1 MKRSLYILLFAA
13 LLPLSIVQAKEYK
26 VSEVPMVHLMDR
38 TRYVSNPD
46 NILSQQ
52 AVATMD
58 SMLYAL
64 EEKTGIQAIV
74 VALTGIEGGDCF
86 DFAYRLG
93 KENGVGEKGR
103 DNGLVILLSTDER
116 CVQFSTGYGLEGV
129 MPDAICKRI
138 QQKYM
143 VEHLAND
150 DWDNGMIEG
159 VRVACSIL
167 DGSMENLGEDDERVE
182 PKELVAI
189 AMIVFVLLAILS
201 GVLLSRYLYRC
212 PKCKQSN
219 VKRVNSRIINRCNG
233 YLVRENTYRCPKCG
247 HTFIRKEH
255 ADDNSHHTFGGG
267 GMAIGRGFGG
277 SFGGGFRGGSFGGGS
292 FGGGGAGSRF

>member
-1 MKRSLYILLFAA
+1 MKRSLYILLLAA
-13 LLPLSIVQAKEYK
+13 LLPLSMVQAKEYK
-26 VSEVPMVHLMDR
+26 VSDVPMVHLMDR

-46 NILSQQ
+46 NILSQE
-52 AVATMD
+52 AVAVMD

-116 CVQFSTGYGLEGV
+116 CVQFSTGYGLEGI

-143 VEHLAND
+143 VEHLAKD
-150 DWDNGMIEG
+150 DWDNGMVEG
-159 VRVACSIL
+159 VSYIW
-167 DGSMENLGEDDERVE
+167 
-182 PKELVAI
+182 
-189 AMIVFVLLAILS
+189 
-201 GVLLSRYLYRC
+201 RYW
-212 PKCKQSN
+212 N
-219 VKRVNSRIINRCNG
+219 NIIGCVVQYPLPQMRQ
-233 YLVRENTYRCPKCG
+233 
-247 HTFIRKEH
+247 
-255 ADDNSHHTFGGG
+255 A
-267 GMAIGRGFGG
+267 
-277 SFGGGFRGGSFGGGS
+277 
-292 FGGGGAGSRF
+292 

>member
-1 MKRSLYILLFAA
+1 MKRSLYILLLAA
-13 LLPLSIVQAKEYK
+13 LLPLSMVQAKEYK
-26 VSEVPMVHLMDR
+26 VSDVPMVHLMDR

-46 NILSQQ
+46 NILSQE
-52 AVATMD
+52 AVAVMD

-116 CVQFSTGYGLEGV
+116 CVQFSTGYGLEGI

-150 DWDNGMIEG
+150 ILFFAEQDLDMIGMG
-159 VRVACSIL
+159 PWL
-167 DGSMENLGEDDERVE
+167 
-182 PKELVAI
+182 PHPQTP
-189 AMIVFVLLAILS
+189 LAILDF
-201 GVLLSRYLYRC
+201 RENW
-212 PKCKQSN
+212 PKYPMPISKK
-219 VKRVNSRIINRCNG
+219 VRLRFAKVNSSN
-233 YLVRENTYRCPKCG
+233 
-247 HTFIRKEH
+247 
-255 ADDNSHHTFGGG
+255 
-267 GMAIGRGFGG
+267 AISTNFKP
-277 SFGGGFRGGSFGGGS
+277 
-292 FGGGGAGSRF
+292 SRNLWNITRT

>member
-1 MKRSLYILLFAA
+1 MKRSLYILLLAA
-13 LLPLSIVQAKEYK
+13 LLPLSMVQAKEYK
-26 VSEVPMVHLMDR
+26 VSDVPMVHLMDR

-46 NILSQQ
+46 NILSLE
-52 AVATMD
+52 AVAVMD

-150 DWDNGMIEG
+150 DWNSGMVEG
-159 VRVACSIL
+159 VRAVCGVL
-167 DGSMENLGEDDERVE
+167 DGSMENLGEDDEDEIVA
-182 PKELVAI
+182 LVI
-189 AMIVFVLLAILS
+189 FLSLIFGGIGIISLAVWYS
-201 GVLLSRYLYRC
+201 TRC
-212 PKCKQSN
+212 PKCGKHE
-219 VKRVNSRIINRCNG
+219 VVRVSSRIVQRCVG
-233 YLVRENTYRCPKCG
+233 YVVRENTYRCSNCG
-247 HTFIRKEH
+247 YTFTRKEH
-255 ADDNSHHTFGGG
+255 ADDNSRHSFGGG
-267 GMAIGRGFGG
+267 AAIGRGFGGG

>member
-1 MKRSLYILLFAA
+1 MKRSLYILLLAA
-13 LLPLSIVQAKEYK
+13 LLPLSMVQAKEYK
-26 VSEVPMVHLMDR
+26 VSDVPMVHLMDR

-46 NILSQQ
+46 NILSKE
-52 AVATMD
+52 AVAVMD

-116 CVQFSTGYGLEGV
+116 CVQFSTGYGLEGI

-150 DWDNGMIEG
+150 DWNSGMVEG
-159 VRVACSIL
+159 VRAVCGIL

-255 ADDNSHHTFGGG
+255 ADDNSRHSFGGG
-267 GMAIGRGFGG
+267 AAIGRGFGG